1 MIGFDPQWR
10 RWWPLYL
17 VIGLLNSAAPFLLF
31 SFAALALSAGL
42 LAVLNATSPMWGAL
56 LSTVVLRE
64 PLSARRATGLLVGV
78 AGVALVCAPEGTA
91 RWLEVAAGVTAALSY
106 AVTGVVLK
114 RWANQASARGMAVGT
129 QLMGGLLVLPFLA
142 VAPPPSFTP
151 GVAGALL
158 ALGLVCSALG
168 YILYFRLITDIGP
181 TGALTVTYLIPLFGV
196 IWGALFL
203 DETLTVPMVLGAL
216 IVVAGT
222 ALVLRG

>member
-1 MIGFDPQWR
+1 M
-10 RWWPLYL
+10 
-17 VIGLLNSAAPFLLF
+17 APFVLRER
-31 SFAALALSAGL
+31 LSRRRAAGL
-42 LAVLNATSPMWGAL
+42 LI
-56 LSTVVLRE
+56 
-64 PLSARRATGLLVGV
+64 GV

-91 RWLEVAAGVTAALSY
+91 RWLEVAAGVSAALSY

-129 QLMGGLLVLPFLA
+129 QLIGGLLVLPFLA
-142 VAPPPSFTP
+142 VAPPSGFTP
-151 GVAGALL
+151 GVLVALL

-181 TGALTVTYLIPLFGV
+181 TGALTVTYLIPIFGV

-203 DETLTVPMVLGAL
+203 DETLTVPMALGAL